1 MLNNAESGWDEL
13 MSEERSLEEYLE
25 KYNSKLNREQIC
37 GKVKEILMIDYLKDI
52 GSRMGYKVI

>member
-1 MLNNAESGWDEL
+1 MLNNAESGWSEF

-37 GKVKEILMIDYLKDI
+37 GKVKEILIRDYLKDI
-52 GSRMGYKVI
+52 SSRMGYKVI